1 MRNAQGMPV
10 NMIVLTALALLVL
23 VVVAAFFITGF
34 GQASG
39 SIQTVEKSQ
48 ADCQGYCQS
57 LSISAFNYADCA
69 SLYIAA
75 SGTIPSSG
83 PGKNYVETCDQY
95 GACRVSI
102 RGGKSC
108 VCGPTACVNG

>member
-1 MRNAQGMPV
+1 MRKAQGMPV

-57 LSISAFNYADCA
+57 LSISAFNYASCA
-69 SLYIAA
+69 ELYAA
-75 SGTIPSSG
+75 GAG
-83 PGKNYVETCDQY
+83 PAKNYIDNCDEY
-95 GACRVSI
+95 GSCRVSI